1 MMIELILYVI
11 MVLIGVAYI
20 VLEEQIEGDKQKSPV
35 EMIITIHFGFIGLIF
50 VALYYMF
57 TGKYI
62 RS

>member
-1 MMIELILYVI
+1 MIELILYVI
-11 MVLIGVAYI
+11 MLLIGVASI
-20 VLEEQIEGDKQKSPV
+20 VLEEQIEGDNQKSFV
-35 EMIITIHFGFIGLIF
+35 EMIIAVHFGFIGLIF